1 MVECRTLDRRDM
13 GLNLTRGAV
22 FTVDTQSSLLMLL
35 RPKKKI
41 VVFQVPCK
49 KKTGSVGR
57 LFFFFFFFFFFLLT
71 VQTSSFPSSSPLI
84 KYRQCHQAV
93 DPGDMYY
100 GRSFINSGKSR
111 GPRTLLWD
119 TPCLDC
125 IGCR

>member
-1 MVECRTLDRRDM
+1 MTWQKLSIS
-13 GLNLTRGAV
+13 T
-22 FTVDTQSSLLMLL
+22 FPI

-100 GRSFINSGKSR
+100 GRSFMIFYKQWEEQRSQNASLGHPLPGLHR
-111 GPRTLLWD
+111 VLMR
-119 TPCLDC
+119 
-125 IGCR
+125 

>member
-1 MVECRTLDRRDM
+1 MVRETDRLDM
-13 GLNLTRGAV
+13 TSAV
-22 FTVDTQSSLLMLL
+22 YSGRKANKILHFLKA

-100 GRSFINSGKSR
+100 GRSFMIFYKQWESR
-111 GPRTLLWD
+111 GHRTLLRD

-125 IGCR
+125 IGC